1 MGILFIY
8 IVLIDVNN
16 VVVRF
21 IFFFIRIGWVKVVIN
36 SIVNVNMFFVIV
48 LSMRKGIRFLKVVFV
63 YEG

>member
-48 LSMRKGIRFLKVVFV
+48 LSVRKGIRFLKVVFV